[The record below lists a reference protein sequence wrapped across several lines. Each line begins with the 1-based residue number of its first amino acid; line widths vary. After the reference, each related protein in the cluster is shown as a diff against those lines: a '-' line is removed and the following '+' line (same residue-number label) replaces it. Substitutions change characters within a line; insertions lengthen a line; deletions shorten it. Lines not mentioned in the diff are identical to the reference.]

1 MRGSFMR
8 TGPLLDAA
16 GEPGGGGA
24 RRAGSVTLRQ
34 GGSDEHDPLDPA
46 NRSLADALNVMY
58 TILKVAMAVLGIAFV
73 LSGFQRVN
81 EGEQGIRL
89 LFGKV
94 QQSNLEPGLRW
105 SAPYPIG
112 QLIKQGQQGLPGVS
126 IDKDF
131 WVSIPEGTVDPSPD
145 KLAPTQ
151 SLKPDQPGSGYV
163 IAADGAIAHTKW
175 SVSYKRSDV
184 EKFTNNVLDTDER
197 ELVRAAVRRGAVHAC
212 SRVAVEDLLKQG
224 SATSSVAIIAK
235 DVAQQMLDRMGSG
248 LTIDQCALEQVIAP
262 LWVRRDFEKV
272 ATEVSNAAKARD
284 KAQTDRNARLS
295 EVGGQASL
303 YLVGESTDT
312 RRVVGL
318 ITRYEN
324 AIAAGDKA
332 AQDATLAQIEALL
345 EGQPVEI
352 EIEVFDAS
360 GAWVKTKETV
370 KDAASGE
377 VASRLQDARRYRS
390 EVVNNSR
397 SKLAR
402 FEAKRA
408 QFDANPLLM
417 VQREWSVAMREF
429 LSRDSVQ
436 VMVLP
441 PGATTVSLQLN
452 SDPDILKEIE
462 QARRVR
468 ENEMINQQRMQEL
481 QRSQYK
487 TNTDLQE
494 VPG

>member
-1 MRGSFMR
+1 
-8 TGPLLDAA
+8 
-16 GEPGGGGA
+16 
-24 RRAGSVTLRQ
+24 
-34 GGSDEHDPLDPA
+34 
-46 NRSLADALNVMY
+46 
-58 TILKVAMAVLGIAFV
+58 
-73 LSGFQRVN
+73 
-81 EGEQGIRL
+81 
-89 LFGKV
+89 
-94 QQSNLEPGLRW
+94 
-105 SAPYPIG
+105 
-112 QLIKQGQQGLPGVS
+112 
-126 IDKDF
+126 
-131 WVSIPEGTVDPSPD
+131 
-145 KLAPTQ
+145 
-151 SLKPDQPGSGYV
+151 
-163 IAADGAIAHTKW
+163 
-175 SVSYKRSDV
+175 
-184 EKFTNNVLDTDER
+184 
-197 ELVRAAVRRGAVHAC
+197 
-212 SRVAVEDLLKQG
+212 
-224 SATSSVAIIAK
+224 
-235 DVAQQMLDRMGSG
+235 MLDRMGSG

-303 YLVGESTDT
+303 YLVGESTDS

-352 EIEVFDAS
+352 EIEVLDAS
-360 GAWVKTKETV
+360 GAWVKTKEMV

-390 EVVNNSR
+390 EIVNNSR